1 METDK
6 QISRH
11 TVDTFAKNIKKAM
24 EERGIYQPY
33 FDMTIHLLASTYKR
47 YEQARKMVDK
57 ELVIT
62 ETSRE
67 GNSRKSVSP
76 AFVVEVKCLELIR
89 KYAKE
94 LGLFLNEKSQ
104 DDDDAV
110 TKGEKENDQITELT
124 NIMNGIE
131 RKSYRYRS

>member
-33 FDMTIHLLASTYKR
+33 FDMTIHLLTSTYKR

-94 LGLFLNEKSQ
+94 LGLFLNEKST
-104 DDDDAV
+104 DDDDTD
-110 TKGEKENDQITELT
+110 TKGEKENDQISELT

-131 RKSYRYRS
+131 RKTYRYRS

>member
-94 LGLFLNEKSQ
+94 LGLFLNEKST
-104 DDDDAV
+104 DDDDAD
-110 TKGEKENDQITELT
+110 TKVEKENDQISELT

-131 RKSYRYRS
+131 RKTYRYRS

>member
-24 EERGIYQPY
+24 EEMGIYKPA
-33 FDMTIHLLASTYKR
+33 FDMTIHLLASTFKR
-47 YEQARKMVDK
+47 YEQARKMADK
-57 ELVIT
+57 ELIIT
-62 ETSRE
+62 EKSRE

-94 LGLFLNEKSQ
+94 LGLFLNDKST
-104 DDDDAV
+104 DDDDAD
-110 TKGEKENDQITELT
+110 TKGEKENDQISELT

-131 RKSYRYRS
+131 RKTYRYRS

>member
-104 DDDDAV
+104 DDDDTD
-110 TKGEKENDQITELT
+110 TKGEKENDQISELT

-131 RKSYRYRS
+131 RKTYRYRS